1 MPNNMIFSNPEF
13 LWLIIVLLFLIL
25 IDYNRRH
32 LSRWDMDGGVRH
44 FESQTG
50 YYVKESK

>member
-25 IDYNRRH
+25 IDYKFKSQKISNFNISSIKS
-32 LSRWDMDGGVRH
+32 LS
-44 FESQTG
+44 
-50 YYVKESK
+50 KNP